1 MMRGPT
7 VPHKGFVS
15 YPEVKSL
22 SSVLPTIVG
31 LVSSSHSE
39 KKVCYFRTVG
49 YIYRDI
55 YFYVME
61 KYILEEKI
69 AAGCTLKI
77 LSEELNS
84 SKLISDTG

>member
-39 KKVCYFRTVG
+39 KKFV
-49 YIYRDI
+49 
-55 YFYVME
+55 
-61 KYILEEKI
+61 ILEQLGIYIVIYTSMLWRSIYWK
-69 AAGCTLKI
+69 K
-77 LSEELNS
+77 
-84 SKLISDTG
+84 K